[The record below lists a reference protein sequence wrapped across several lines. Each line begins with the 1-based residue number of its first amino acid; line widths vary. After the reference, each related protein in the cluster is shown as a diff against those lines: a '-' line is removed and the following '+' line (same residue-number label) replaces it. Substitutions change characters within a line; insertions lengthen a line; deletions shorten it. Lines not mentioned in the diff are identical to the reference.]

1 MNSNEKF
8 NFENTAYEQLKLAI
22 LKGLYPPGAQIIE
35 ETIASQL
42 NMSRSPVRSAI
53 KRLEV
58 EGFLEKRA
66 NRRMYVT
73 HGNITKTIN
82 TLYIRKALEG
92 VAAYQAALNRTEEDI
107 RDIRAVLDQIKV
119 CDDSFKLLRLGT
131 EIHKLIYIASGNT
144 QLTNIGTNILDQVS
158 ISSYRSL
165 SAGPSRIHESY
176 LEHATLADAVFA
188 RDAELAEQKAR
199 EHIDILIDR
208 ALRSYDEEKNDDS
221 LLISY

>member
-1 MNSNEKF
+1 MNPSEKL

-58 EGFLEKRA
+58 EGFLEKRT

-82 TLYIRKALEG
+82 ALYIRKALEG

-107 RDIRAVLDQIKV
+107 QNLQAILDQMKV

-131 EIHKLIYIASGNT
+131 EIHKLIYIASKNT
-144 QLTNIGTNILDQVS
+144 QLANIGTNILDQVS

-165 SAGPSRIHESY
+165 SAGPTRIHESY
-176 LEHATLADAVFA
+176 VEHAALAEAVFA
-188 RDAELAEQKAR
+188 QDANLAEQKAR

-208 ALRSYDEEKNDDS
+208 AIRSYNEEDRDND

>member
-1 MNSNEKF
+1 MNSSDKL
-8 NFENTAYEQLKLAI
+8 NFESTAYEQLKLAI

-53 KRLEV
+53 KRLEA

-73 HGNITKTIN
+73 HGDITKTIN
-82 TLYIRKALEG
+82 ALYIRKALEG

-107 RDIRAVLDQIKV
+107 LAIRAGLEQMKI
-119 CDDSFKLLRLGT
+119 CDDSLKLLRLGT
-131 EIHKLIYIASGNT
+131 DIHKLIYIASKNT
-144 QLTNIGTNILDQVS
+144 QLATIGTNILDQVS
-158 ISSYRSL
+158 ISSYKSL
-165 SAGPSRIHESY
+165 SAGPARIHDSY
-176 LEHATLADAVFA
+176 VEHAALAEAVFA
-188 RDAELAEQKAR
+188 QDAKLAEQKAR

-208 ALRSYDEEKNDDS
+208 AVSAYNAEYHDND